1 MRQAMSVSATL
12 FAIAGLATTQSAL
25 AYQAG
30 DLFIRG
36 GIAQVEPT
44 SDNGNVAG
52 SELDVSDEN
61 GFTYGLGYLFTDK
74 VGIELSGSEAFE
86 HDISTAALGALGSVD
101 RMPVNLYANYYPL
114 GGSGGKVQP
123 YVGVGINYTTYSDEE
138 LTGLDI
144 DDSWGATGQIGVD
157 LALTDY
163 LMLNG
168 SVSYADVEAD
178 ASLNET
184 GIGTADVD
192 PVTIGGGITL
202 RF

>member
-1 MRQAMSVSATL
+1 MRKATL
-12 FAIAGLATTQSAL
+12 FSAALIATTGLAATQTAL

-30 DLFIRG
+30 DVFVRG

-61 GFTYGLGYLFTDK
+61 GFTYGLGYLFSDK
-74 VGIELSGSEAFE
+74 VGVELNGSEAFE
-86 HDISTAALGALGSVD
+86 HDLSLNGSGIGSVD

-114 GGSGGKVQP
+114 GGTGGKVQP
-123 YVGVGINYTTYSDEE
+123 YVGVGVNYTDYSNAPS
-138 LTGLDI
+138 GLSI

-163 LMLNG
+163 LLLNG

-178 ASLNET
+178 VSSGSTSLGT
-184 GIGTADVD
+184 GDVD